1 MQFRFD
7 TLSEFLHMAGHG
19 PYVWVCYAA
28 GLLAIGFIISG
39 PIMKHKKIVNQSIQ
53 LRAIQVRAVEAQ
65 MKDKPTQ

>member
-7 TLSEFLHMAGHG
+7 TLSEFFYMAGHG

-39 PIMKHKKIVNQSIQ
+39 PIMKHKKAVKQSLQ
-53 LRAIQVRAVEAQ
+53 LRAIQAQ
-65 MKDKPTQ
+65 IKNNDA

>member
-28 GLLAIGFIISG
+28 GLLAISFIILG
-39 PIMKHKKIVNQSIQ
+39 PIMKHKKVVKQSLQ
-53 LRAIQVRAVEAQ
+53 LRAIQAQ
-65 MKDKPTQ
+65 IKNNDA